1 MIKRSALFVCAAAAF
16 AGLVTACGEGND
28 GPVRVSVIGKTEQ
41 IAAPLSNASTEAGAV
56 SLAATARG
64 LVTLDAKGDVIP
76 GLAQRWIVV
85 DGGSSYIFR
94 LRRARWIND
103 DRVVAREVKTL
114 LEQRLRAMRKI
125 DPYGSLASVS
135 RVLAMTDD
143 VLEIRLAT
151 PRPNFLQALAQ
162 PQMAI
167 ARSKGGSGPYRKSR
181 NGETDE
187 LLLTPEEAPGA
198 AEKPPE
204 PKDLRLL
211 QAERAAKA
219 VVRFENGGTDLVL
232 GGTLADLPYVTL
244 AQVDGR
250 SVRFDPVQGL
260 FGLALSRKTP
270 AFRDPQV
277 REALSMAI
285 EREAIIGYFNISRWK
300 IADHILPQQF
310 NLLHEPTNQPWT
322 RMSIGARREQA
333 IGTVTRWRAQ
343 HDGQPLAL
351 TISLPVGPGMDL
363 LFLSLRAQFLRV
375 GVRLERV
382 ERNADLTLI
391 DEVAPYD
398 SVAWFLGRVSCAR
411 DVHCSDDAEDL
422 LKASL
427 SAPPEERLRLLGE
440 AEPLIE
446 AHGGFIPLAT
456 PVRWSLVSQRIE
468 GFAPSPRGRHSLMP
482 LTR

>member
-16 AGLVTACGEGND
+16 VGLVTACGEGND
-28 GPVRVSVIGKTEQ
+28 GPVRVSVIGKAEQ
-41 IAAPLSNASTEAGAV
+41 IATPLSHASTQAGAV

-94 LRRARWIND
+94 LRRARWTDD
-103 DRVVAREVKTL
+103 DRVLAREVKTL

-135 RVLAMTDD
+135 QVLAMTDD

-167 ARSKGGSGPYRKSR
+167 ARGKGGSGPYRKSR

-187 LLLTPEEAPGA
+187 LLLTPEDAPGTA
-198 AEKPPE
+198 DKPPE
-204 PKDLRLL
+204 RRDLRLL
-211 QAERAAKA
+211 LAERASKA
-219 VVRFENGGTDLVL
+219 VVRFESGGTDLVL

-244 AQVDGR
+244 AQVDGQ

-260 FGLALSRKTP
+260 FGLALSRTNS
-270 AFRDPQV
+270 AFRDPHV

-285 EREAIIGYFNISRWK
+285 EREAIVGYFNISRWK
-300 IADHILPQQF
+300 IADRILPQQF
-310 NLLHEPTNQPWT
+310 NLPHEPTSPAWT
-322 RMSIGARREQA
+322 RMSIDARREQA
-333 IGTVTRWRAQ
+333 IGTMTRWSAQ
-343 HDGQPLAL
+343 HDGKPLTLTVAL
-351 TISLPVGPGMDL
+351 PAGPGMDL
-363 LFLSLRAQFLRV
+363 LFLSLRAQFLRI
-375 GVRLERV
+375 GVTLERAN
-382 ERNADLTLI
+382 RNADLTLI

-398 SVAWFLGRVSCAR
+398 SVAWYLGRVSCAR
-411 DVHCSDDAEDL
+411 DVHCSDEAEEL

-456 PVRWSLVSQRIE
+456 PVRWSLVSPLID
-468 GFAPSPRGRHSLMP
+468 GFAPSPRGQHSLLP

>member
-1 MIKRSALFVCAAAAF
+1 M
-16 AGLVTACGEGND
+16 
-28 GPVRVSVIGKTEQ
+28 RVSVIGKTEQ
-41 IAAPLSNASTEAGAV
+41 IVAPLSNASTEAGAV

-64 LVTLDAKGDVIP
+64 LVTLDAKGDVVP

-85 DGGSSYIFR
+85 DDGRSYIFR
-94 LRRARWIND
+94 LRRARWTND
-103 DRVVAREVKTL
+103 DRVVARDVKTL

-125 DPYGSLASVS
+125 DPYGSFASVS
-135 RVLAMTDD
+135 QVLAMTDD

-167 ARSKGGSGPYRKSR
+167 AKAKGGSGPYRKTRS
-181 NGETDE
+181 GESEE
-187 LLLTPEEAPGA
+187 LLLTPEQGPGA
-198 AEKPPE
+198 ADKPPE
-204 PKDLRLL
+204 QRDLRLL
-211 QAERAAKA
+211 LAERAAKA
-219 VVRFENGGTDLVL
+219 VVRFGNGGTDLVV

-244 AQVDGR
+244 AQVDGQ

-260 FGLALSRKTP
+260 FGLALSKTTP

-300 IADHILPQQF
+300 IAERILPQQF
-310 NLLHEPTNQPWT
+310 NLPHEPTNPPWSQ
-322 RMSIGARREQA
+322 MSIGARRDLA
-333 IGTVTRWRAQ
+333 VGTMTRWRAQ
-343 HDGQPLAL
+343 HDGKALRL

-363 LFLSLRAQFLRV
+363 LFLALRTQFARI
-375 GVRLERV
+375 GVTLDRAN
-382 ERNADLTLI
+382 RNADLTLV

-398 SVAWFLGRVSCAR
+398 SVAWYLGRVSCAR
-411 DVHCSDDAEDL
+411 GVHCNAEAEEL

-427 SAPPEERLRLLGE
+427 TAAPEERLRLLGE

-456 PVRWSLVSQRIE
+456 PVRWSLVSPRLD
-468 GFAPSPRGRHSLMP
+468 GFVPSPRGQHSLTS